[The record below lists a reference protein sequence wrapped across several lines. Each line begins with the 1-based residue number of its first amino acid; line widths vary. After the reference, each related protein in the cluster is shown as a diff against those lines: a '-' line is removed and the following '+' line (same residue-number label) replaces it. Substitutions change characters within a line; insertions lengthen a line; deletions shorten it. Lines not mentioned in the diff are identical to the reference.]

1 MHRLWRWLLKDSNPV
16 SLLLQAVSLTCFII
30 GMVEAIQA
38 NMAEPIPRSSV
49 PSLIWVGA
57 GLVALVIAL
66 VVKMLV
72 NRARE
77 EKGNPEP

>member
-1 MHRLWRWLLKDSNPV
+1 MQRLWTWLLKDSNPV
-16 SLLLQAVSLTCFII
+16 SLVLQVVSLTCSII

-38 NMAEPIPRSSV
+38 NTAGPIPRSSV
-49 PSLIWVGA
+49 PSSIWVGA
-57 GLVALVIAL
+57 GLVFLVIAL